1 MQHRIHMHDQ
11 VNNKVNDIMKH
22 YKKKP
27 VEQIVSVIKYFIRQ
41 TSVA

>member
-22 YKKKP
+22 YKKTP
-27 VEQIVSVIKYFIRQ
+27 VEQIVSVIKHFIRQ